1 MSVAFDG
8 IGACL
13 LTFKAGQV
21 AKGDIVAMTD
31 NDTVGKAADAAAP
44 AGIVLNKRMDWAAVQ
59 VAGYAEVAYS
69 GTAPKVGWNSLVAD
83 GNGGLRTAADKEMGR
98 ACLVVS
104 VDSENTKMGL
114 FL

>member
-31 NDTVGKAADAAAP
+31 NDTVGTAAANAAP
-44 AGIVLNKRMDWAAVQ
+44 VGIVLNKRLDWAAVQ
-59 VAGYAEVAYS
+59 VAGYAQVTYS
-69 GTAPKVGWNSLVAD
+69 GTAPKVGWNSLAAD
-83 GNGGLRTAADKEMGR
+83 GSGGLRTVTSGGR
-98 ACLVVS
+98 NCLVVS
-104 VDSENTKMGL
+104 VDSENSHMGL